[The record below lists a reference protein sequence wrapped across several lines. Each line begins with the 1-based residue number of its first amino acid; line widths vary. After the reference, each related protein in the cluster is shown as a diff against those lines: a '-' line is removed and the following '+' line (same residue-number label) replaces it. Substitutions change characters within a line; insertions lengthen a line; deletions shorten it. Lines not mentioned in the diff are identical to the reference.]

1 LRDDKEEIE
10 KLKDINQAPITFP
23 QGLSMMKE
31 ISAIKY
37 LGRPVEVIFPR
48 NYHSFII
55 SECSALTQNGLKT
68 VFDEAIRAVLLPKP
82 IKKRHKN
89 CEIL

>member
-1 LRDDKEEIE
+1 LRDDKEEIKKLNHE
-10 KLKDINQAPITFP
+10 KQAPITFP
-23 QGLSMMKE
+23 QGLRMMKK

-37 LGRPVEVIFPR
+37 LGIEIIFQLVIIL
-48 NYHSFII
+48 II

-68 VFDEAIRAVLLPKP
+68 VFDEAIRVVLKPKP

-89 CEIL
+89 CNIL